1 MATRD
6 IRLERIDN
14 EYSSLRGA
22 QNRLMNKVDDF
33 ESAILGLTEV
43 VANNRDLIVENRD
56 LIVENREMLLAIIKH
71 LEVPYEKP
79 PMGFRQE

>member
-43 VANNRDLIVENRD
+43 VANNRDLIVENR
-56 LIVENREMLLAIIKH
+56 EMLLAIIKH

-79 PMGFRQE
+79 PMGFRQK

>member
-43 VANNRDLIVENRD
+43 VANNRDLIVENR
-56 LIVENREMLLAIIKH
+56 EMLLAIIKH

-79 PMGFRQE
+79 LMGFRQK